1 MLKVGLTGGL
11 GSGKSTASQFFESM
25 GAYVLDAD
33 VTAKELIDN
42 NKDVQ
47 KELVKEFGTDIID
60 ASEKIEKKKC
70 EERNWK
76 MCRLLDKP
84 QNKLLNRHKVK
95 SEKYEKY
102 EERNVKKEIEKCAD
116 YWISLRA
123 NFSTGIK

>member
-11 GSGKSTASQFFESM
+11 GSGKSTASQFFESL

-60 ASEKIEKKKC
+60 ASEKIDK
-70 EERNWK
+70 RNWLGSLSK
-76 MCRLLDKP
+76 MKIT
-84 QNKLLNRHKVK
+84 N
-95 SEKYEKY
+95 
-102 EERNVKKEIEKCAD
+102 NV
-116 YWISLRA
+116 
-123 NFSTGIK
+123 